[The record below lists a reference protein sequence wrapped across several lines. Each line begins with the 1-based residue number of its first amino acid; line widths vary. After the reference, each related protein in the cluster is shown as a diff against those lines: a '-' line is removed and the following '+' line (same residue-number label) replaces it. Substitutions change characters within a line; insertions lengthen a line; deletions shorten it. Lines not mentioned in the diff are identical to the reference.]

1 MISILVLFCVLL
13 LVVLI
18 LSRTGG
24 RGPDNREGGQPL
36 IPRFPATIRRFPF
49 VVATSVIG
57 TAAGSCLVEHSAY
70 AAICKKG
77 LAVVLL
83 ALPLLFCSRILT
95 ERRGEKGYRPD
106 LLSMAIAGAAILYF
120 FLLGDFSAY
129 GAIYRH
135 TLWTSA
141 AYLMVLLIPFY
152 RPGEE
157 EEYWHYDASL
167 AFGFAI
173 AVVWAFA
180 LFAGISA
187 SFAGIDYLLA
197 VKIQAEAYLRLWI
210 VMAGFVGVAI
220 FLAAVP
226 ADLGEARNPA
236 AQSKLLEGFIRFIL
250 VPLVV
255 LYLVILYVY
264 AGKIVLQGSWP
275 KGGVAGFIL
284 GFSGVGIV
292 AYQLTYGFV
301 GTATATFQARFR
313 KCFFPCVLPLTVVLF
328 LSVWR
333 RIGEYGVTETRYFG
347 VTAAL
352 WLAAVSLYY
361 IFSRKKDLR
370 ILPASVCLVLFLA
383 SFGPWGALSIS
394 ARSQV
399 ARLKGLLE
407 QSGLL
412 VNDNLQPIKKPAKAG
427 ALAEI
432 NTTIV
437 YLHKIGHV
445 KALTAWS
452 GGKIAAGD
460 TPEKIAAKIGIP
472 YNLYSEERGTY
483 FSYNI
488 KQVEGAEIAGFR
500 HMWELELYSNGSG
513 DGSETWRITDDRRV
527 LRVKPED
534 GLRQLRLIGPE
545 GVPEAGVVDL
555 SAFVAGLLNEFPKST
570 NNSALPAAKLM
581 IDLPR
586 GDERLRFVINE
597 ISGTV
602 VDGKPEIHHIKVFM
616 LWSGK

>member
-1 MISILVLFCVLL
+1 MMTILVLLCVVL

-24 RGPDNREGGQPL
+24 RGPDREGGRPL
-36 IPRFPATIRRFPF
+36 IARFPATIRRFPF
-49 VVATSVIG
+49 VMVASVVV

-70 AAICKKG
+70 AIICKKG
-77 LAVVLL
+77 LAVALL
-83 ALPLLFCSRILT
+83 TLPLLFCSGILA
-95 ERRGEKGYRPD
+95 ERRGEKGFRPD
-106 LLSMAIAGAAILYF
+106 PLSMAIAGTAILYF

-129 GAIYRH
+129 SAIYRH
-135 TLWTSA
+135 MLWTAA
-141 AYLMVLLIPFY
+141 AYLLVLLIPFY
-152 RPGEE
+152 RASEE
-157 EEYWHYDASL
+157 EEYWHYEASL

-173 AVVWAFA
+173 AVIWAFA

-187 SFAGIDYLLA
+187 AFAGIDYLLA
-197 VKIQAEAYLRLWI
+197 VKVPAEAYLRLWI

-226 ADLGEARNPA
+226 ADLGEVRNSAP
-236 AQSKLLEGFIRFIL
+236 QSKLLDGFIRFIL

-264 AGKIVLQGSWP
+264 AGKIILQGSWP

-292 AYQLTYGFV
+292 AYQLTYGFA
-301 GTATATFQARFR
+301 GTATATLQARFR
-313 KCFFPCVLPLTVVLF
+313 KYFFPCVLPLTVVLF

-333 RIGEYGVTETRYFG
+333 RISEYGVTETRYFG

-370 ILPASVCLVLFLA
+370 VLPASVCLVLLLA

-394 ARSQV
+394 AHSQV

-412 VNDNLQPIKKPAKAG
+412 ANETLQPTKTPAKAG

-432 NTTIV
+432 NTTIA

-445 KALTAWS
+445 QALTAWS

-472 YNLYSEERGTY
+472 YTLYSEERGTY
-483 FSYNI
+483 FSYNV

-500 HMWELELYSNGSG
+500 HIWELELYSNGSG
-513 DGSETWRITDDRRV
+513 DGSEEWQITDDRRV

-534 GLRQLRLIGPE
+534 GLRQLRVIGPE
-545 GVPEAGVVDL
+545 GVPEPGLVDLAAFAGV
-555 SAFVAGLLNEFPKST
+555 LLEEFPKST
-570 NNSALPAAKLM
+570 YNSALPAARLV

-586 GDERLRFVINE
+586 GNERLRFVINE

-602 VDGKPEIHHIKVFM
+602 VDGKPQVHHIKVFM

>member
-1 MISILVLFCVLL
+1 MITTMILFCVLL

-18 LSRTGG
+18 FFRTGG
-24 RGPDNREGGQPL
+24 RGPDREGGRPL
-36 IPRFPATIRRFPF
+36 FARFPATIRRFPF
-49 VVATSVIG
+49 VLATSVIG
-57 TAAGSCLVEHSAY
+57 TVAGICLVDSSAY
-70 AAICKKG
+70 ANSCKKG
-77 LAVVLL
+77 LAVALL
-83 ALPLLFCSRILT
+83 ALPLLFCARIMV
-95 ERRGEKGYRPD
+95 ERRGQKGYHPD
-106 LLSMAIAGAAILYF
+106 PLSLAIGGAAILYF

-135 TLWTSA
+135 TLWIAA
-141 AYLMVLLIPFY
+141 AYLLVLLVPFY
-152 RPGEE
+152 RHGEE
-157 EEYWHYDASL
+157 EDYWHYDASL

-173 AVVWAFA
+173 AVIWAFA

-187 SFAGIDYLLA
+187 AFAGVDYLLA
-197 VKIQAEAYLRLWI
+197 VKIPAEAYLRLWI
-210 VMAGFVGVAI
+210 VMAGFVGVTI
-220 FLAAVP
+220 FLATVP
-226 ADLGEARNPA
+226 ADLGEVRNPA
-236 AQSKLLEGFIRFIL
+236 AQSKLLDGFIRFIL

-255 LYLVILYVY
+255 LYLLILYFY
-264 AGKIVLQGSWP
+264 AGKIILQGSWP

-284 GFSGVGIV
+284 GFSCVGIV
-292 AYQLTYGFV
+292 AYLLTYGFA

-313 KCFFPCVLPLTVVLF
+313 KYFFPCVLPLTVVLF

-347 VTAAL
+347 VAAAL
-352 WLAAVSLYY
+352 WLAGISLYY

-370 ILPASVCLVLFLA
+370 IVPASVCLVLLLA

-394 ARSQV
+394 KRSQV

-412 VNDNLQPIKKPAKAG
+412 ANGTLQPTKKPAKAG

-445 KALTAWS
+445 QALTAWS
-452 GGKIAAGD
+452 GGNISAGD

-472 YNLYSEERGTY
+472 YTLYVVERGTY

-500 HMWELELYSNGSG
+500 HIWELEFYSNGSG
-513 DGSETWRITDDRRV
+513 EMSEAWQITNDRRV
-527 LRVKPED
+527 LRVKPDD
-534 GLRQLRLIGPE
+534 GLRKLAVIGPE
-545 GVPEAGVVDL
+545 GVPETGTVDL
-555 SAFVAGLLNEFPKST
+555 AAFVEVLLRKYPKS
-570 NNSALPAAKLM
+570 NYNSALPAARLV

-586 GDERLRFVINE
+586 GNERLRFVIKE

-602 VDGKPEIHHIKVFM
+602 VDDKPQINHISVFM